1 MAHHQL
7 AFKRIRTSAKAAAVN
22 RHYRSMMRTAI
33 KKVRLATD
41 KASAEEAFRHAC
53 SLLDK
58 LALRGIIHK
67 NKAANAKSRLARRV
81 NALA

>member
-1 MAHHQL
+1 MAHHRS
-7 AFKRIRTSAKAAAVN
+7 AFKRIRTSAKAAAAN
-22 RHYRSMMRTAI
+22 KHYRSMMRTAI
-33 KKVRLATD
+33 KKVRAAAD
-41 KASAEEAFRHAC
+41 KATAEQAYRQAC
-53 SLLDK
+53 SILDK

>member
-1 MAHHQL
+1 MAHHHS
-7 AFKRIRTSAKAAAVN
+7 AFKRIRTSAKATARN

-33 KKVRLATD
+33 KKVRAATD
-41 KASAEEAFRHAC
+41 KASAEQAYRQAC
-53 SLLDK
+53 SILDK